1 MTMKRIS
8 LIVLAFILILS
19 SCNGQSVKEKK
30 ETADKNLP
38 KTDIKVNKEYDKDGN
53 LIRYD
58 STYSYFYS
66 NILNDTILG
75 DSIFSNFKN
84 QFNQQYFFSQKP
96 YFNDF
101 FFQDSLLKYD
111 FYKNDFFSNRFKN
124 NMQQMD
130 KLFMEMDSIKN
141 YYFQQQQFP
150 ELKNKKQVPKKSN

>member
-1 MTMKRIS
+1 MKRIS

-53 LIRYD
+53 LISYD

-150 ELKNKKQVPKKSN
+150 ELKNKKLVPKKSN

>member
-1 MTMKRIS
+1 MKRIG

-19 SCNGQSVKEKK
+19 SCNGQSQKEKK
-30 ETADKNLP
+30 VTADKNVP

-58 STYSYFYS
+58 STYSSFYS
-66 NILNDTILG
+66 NIINDTILG
-75 DSIFSNFKN
+75 DSIFNNFKS
-84 QFNQQYFFSQKP
+84 QFNQSYFFSQKP

-111 FYKNDFFSNRFKN
+111 FYRNDFFSNRFKN
-124 NMQQMD
+124 NMQRMD

-141 YYFQQQQFP
+141 YYYQHQFSDP
-150 ELKNKKQVPKKSN
+150 KSKKQVPKKSN